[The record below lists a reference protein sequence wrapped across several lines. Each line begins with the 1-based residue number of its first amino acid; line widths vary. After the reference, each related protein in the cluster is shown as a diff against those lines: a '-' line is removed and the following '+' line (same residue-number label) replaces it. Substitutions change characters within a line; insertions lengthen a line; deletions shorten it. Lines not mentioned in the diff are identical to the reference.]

1 MCSSARMA
9 SFRCIRKVHHVRPHG
24 VERLLPMRPTLC
36 CEPWDVRA
44 CDSGLWRP
52 RLDHGT
58 SGDQGNQ
65 IGDRGLASLLAE
77 PMQGVLPSLHYIY
90 LESNLLTDSGLAAL
104 ASLRFAARLCR
115 HSTSFTCPA
124 IPRARRHRRPCS
136 QASQQPCSSRDGLD
150 LVLIECPDRCF

>member
-1 MCSSARMA
+1 
-9 SFRCIRKVHHVRPHG
+9 
-24 VERLLPMRPTLC
+24 MRQL
-36 CEPWDVRA
+36 
-44 CDSGLWRP
+44 P
-52 RLDHGT
+52 RLNILFLGHNQIGDAGLAALAPALRQLPRLMT
-58 SGDQGNQ
+58 LNLSGDQ

-136 QASQQPCSSRDGLD
+136 QASQQPCSSRDGLY
-150 LVLIECPDRCF
+150 LVLIECAPEI